1 MYAPAP
7 GNDPVAEDAAGP
19 VDVGEE
25 AFKRLDPLAH
35 PVGDD
40 DQPVHIIIASRERT
54 VDPAR
59 TATKLAIYG
68 VLAAL
73 IAIPALVLLVIGLFR
88 GLVLLYQGE
97 VWAAW
102 LTVGGIF
109 VVAGA
114 LLWARRH
121 S

>member
-1 MYAPAP
+1 MSTTSMNPPPLNRVPTDGAPATTAA
-7 GNDPVAEDAAGP
+7 GQNDWTTDAA
-19 VDVGEE
+19 DAIERAVG
-25 AFKRLDPLAH
+25 L
-35 PVGDD
+35 V
-40 DQPVHIIIASRERT
+40 RERT